1 MRRRLLAAFLALTA
15 AGPAAAHFAG
25 GPNPV
30 APFYMV
36 GAALAKAFPEE
47 GLSAGRLTVRGGGL
61 YSEMARSRS
70 RLPIDLVNVK
80 GGGGWL
86 GASRAW
92 TDHAGAGALLALNG
106 AHGTSA
112 AAFQPYGLCS
122 GTEFCAPPDRVGD
135 SSGGGFL
142 GAAYGI
148 FDPTADGSAV
158 RLPLVLGVAYVRAD
172 LTTEIHGAFPP
183 EGGGLFTDSALHV
196 VQRREGAGPLLGA
209 APQVSLGRWI
219 GLSPF
224 IVGVPAGMH
233 ESRECGVIA
242 NATCADPGRVD
253 EPLVY
258 TGATGTLRPAH
269 LSVTYVPAWKAA
281 GAWALMAGLHWS
293 F

>member
-1 MRRRLLAAFLALTA
+1 MRRLLAAFLVLLA
-15 AGPAAAHFAG
+15 ARPAEAHFSG

-36 GAALAKAFPEE
+36 GAALPKVFPDE
-47 GLSAGRLTVRGGGL
+47 GLSAGRWTVRGGGL
-61 YSEMARSRS
+61 YAEMARSHD

-80 GGGGWL
+80 GGGGYL
-86 GASRAW
+86 GLSRAW
-92 TDHAGAGALLALNG
+92 TSHAGAGALLALNG

-112 AAFQPYGLCS
+112 AAFQPYGNCS

-135 SSGGGFL
+135 STGGGFL
-142 GAAYGI
+142 GAAYGL
-148 FDPTADGSAV
+148 FDPTAEGAVV
-158 RLPLVLGVAYVRAD
+158 RLPFVVGLAYARAD
-172 LTTEIHGAFPP
+172 LTTELHGDFPP
-183 EGGGLFTDSALHV
+183 EGGGLFSFSAMRV

-209 APQVSLGRWI
+209 SPQVSLGRWAAV
-219 GLSPF
+219 SPF

-233 ESRECGVIA
+233 EGRDCSFTA

-258 TGATGTLRPAH
+258 SGVTATVRPAH
-269 LSVTYVPAWKAA
+269 LSLTYVPAWKAA